1 MVFPKF
7 SALGTRLEMPLR
19 RMSDHEGIKCSV
31 SFFFFLTFGIFH
43 VMCSV
48 LYIIGNVEL
57 GRQIGAGSD
66 LDIVHVDST
75 IKAIKVD
82 KIA

>member
-1 MVFPKF
+1 M
-7 SALGTRLEMPLR
+7 
-19 RMSDHEGIKCSV
+19 
-31 SFFFFLTFGIFH
+31 
-43 VMCSV
+43 MCSV